1 MVRSRV
7 LTVWL
12 LALLAAATA
21 CGGGQPSTPEESV
34 VTAPDAMTVTSSAF
48 RDGQPVP
55 ARYTCDGAGG
65 SPPLA
70 WVGVPGGA
78 AALALVVDDP
88 DAPRGTFVHWVV
100 LDIPVE
106 TTAVDAGAVPSGGV
120 QAQNTAGRA
129 SYYGP
134 CPPSGTHHYRFTV
147 YALSRRTGLS
157 GGASLDQALSAI
169 RSSAT
174 AQGRLV
180 GTYARSR

>member
-1 MVRSRV
+1 M
-7 LTVWL
+7 LTVSL
-12 LALLAAATA
+12 LAILAATTSCA
-21 CGGGQPSTPEESV
+21 GGQPSTPEESV
-34 VTAPDAMTVTSSAF
+34 VTAPDAITVTSSAF
-48 RDGQPVP
+48 QDGQPIP
-55 ARYTCDGAGG
+55 ARYTCDGSGG

-70 WVGVPGGA
+70 WAGVPGGA

-106 TTAVDAGAVPSGGV
+106 TMAVDADAVPSGGV

-157 GGASLDQALSAI
+157 GGAALDRALAAI

-174 AQGRLV
+174 SQGRLV
-180 GTYARSR
+180 GTYSRSG